1 MCTLTLLHTS
11 PPLLLPLGF
20 YRLNLGVEIVA
31 RAPLPVLKG
40 IGDKVFAARRDLR
53 VVIVESPRLP
63 LETVDEVHSIVACV
77 ERILPRHLARKELVT
92 YTGNC
97 LE

>member
-1 MCTLTLLHTS
+1 M
-11 PPLLLPLGF
+11 
-20 YRLNLGVEIVA
+20 
-31 RAPLPVLKG
+31 
-40 IGDKVFAARRDLR
+40 FAARRDLR

>member
-63 LETVDEVHSIVACV
+63 LETVDEVHSIVASV
-77 ERILPRHLARKELVT
+77 ERILPRHLGKSW
-92 YTGNC
+92 
-97 LE
+97 